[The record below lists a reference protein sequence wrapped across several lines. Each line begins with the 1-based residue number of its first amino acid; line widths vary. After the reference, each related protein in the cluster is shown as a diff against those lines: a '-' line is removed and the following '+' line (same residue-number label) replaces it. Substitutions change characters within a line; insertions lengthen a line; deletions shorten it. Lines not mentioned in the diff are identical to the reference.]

1 MIDKKIRLTGH
12 GTITDIV
19 IVVAIMIRVAVVTTV
34 VVRALIYG
42 EPEVELI
49 ATAK

>member
-1 MIDKKIRLTGH
+1 
-12 GTITDIV
+12 V